1 MPADKGPHVPS
12 KPPAHICEAF
22 QALEAGNANELQQKK
37 ALDWLLIKL
46 CKTYDMSYRPGDQ
59 MATAFAE
66 GRRAVGLE
74 VVTMLKVN
82 TTEIRRRENEV

>member
-1 MPADKGPHVPS
+1 MPHKPS
-12 KPPAHICEAF
+12 KPPAHVVESF
-22 QALEAGNANELQQKK
+22 QAIEAGNANDTQQKK
-37 ALDWLLIKL
+37 ALEWLLNDL

-82 TTEIRRRENEV
+82 TSRLRQLEEK